1 MRINRRFIVTTAVL
15 TILPGAAMVAV
26 LTTTTPANAAVSCTG
41 TSLIPD
47 GLVAVRVPTVGNGTG
62 NDNCDLGLGNNG
74 VAVERLQIALDE
86 CDSAAF
92 SPALTVDGDYG
103 PLTENAVELT
113 QAYWGVPVDGVYG
126 PQTRDAMSW
135 PVAGTDGDA
144 CVFLG

>member
-1 MRINRRFIVTTAVL
+1 MRINRRLVTAAAAL
-15 TILPGAAMVAV
+15 TILPGAAMVTV
-26 LTTTTPANAAVSCTG
+26 LTAATPASAAVSCTG

-62 NDNCDLGLGNNG
+62 NDDCELGVGNTG

-86 CDSAAF
+86 CDSAYF
-92 SPALTVDGDYG
+92 SPPLTVDGDYG
-103 PLTENAVELT
+103 PLTQNAVELT
-113 QAYWGVPVDGVYG
+113 QAHFHITEDGTYG